1 MKYHQRKYKVSK
13 RIKRRL
19 MVRYLRFNAATEQEK
34 TKPTALF
41 HDLA

>member
-19 MVRYLRFNAATEQEK
+19 MVRYLRFNTIKEQEK
-34 TKPTALF
+34 NESASNC
-41 HDLA
+41 HD